1 MKGLHWKHVK
11 NFVAYLEFLLVFSNE
26 IFGFKSPHSPQST
39 ELSTKKKKK
48 VSIGNIY
55 IIYKLKDSDE
65 EKIKNET
72 IERKMK
78 EVK

>member
-1 MKGLHWKHVK
+1 MR
-11 NFVAYLEFLLVFSNE
+11 YLGSNPPTLP
-26 IFGFKSPHSPQST
+26 KVPNYQP
-39 ELSTKKKKK
+39 KKKK

-65 EKIKNET
+65 EKKNET

>member
-1 MKGLHWKHVK
+1 MR
-11 NFVAYLEFLLVFSNE
+11 YLGSNSPTLLKVPNYQ
-26 IFGFKSPHSPQST
+26 P
-39 ELSTKKKKK
+39 KKKK